1 MRSFFSKIQY
11 FHASDFC
18 SVILN
23 RLFLIQRFLTF
34 MMAFHSLPNKHCV
47 CDNSQLS
54 ILQFNFLNMKKK
66 PNLGCKILGGT
77 KLTYFHLY
85 LNKTHVHYPQSNR
98 LKTKPVTLEKCAEIL
113 VSVYIF

>member
-47 CDNSQLS
+47 CDNSQLNLS
-54 ILQFNFLNMKKK
+54 PK